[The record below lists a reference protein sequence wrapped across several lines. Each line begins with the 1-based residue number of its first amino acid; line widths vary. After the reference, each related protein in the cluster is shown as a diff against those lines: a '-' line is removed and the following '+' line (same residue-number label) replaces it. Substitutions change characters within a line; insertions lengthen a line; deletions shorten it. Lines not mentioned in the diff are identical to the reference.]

1 MGGSSYKAIN
11 RAPKEDTVV
20 LDIKK
25 IGAADRN
32 ATVTTS
38 MLIKQ
43 QSKEGRNVRDGKM
56 HS

>member
-1 MGGSSYKAIN
+1 M
-11 RAPKEDTVV
+11 

-25 IGAADRN
+25 IGTADIGGVGRN

-43 QSKEGRNVRDGKM
+43 QSKEGRNVRDGEM